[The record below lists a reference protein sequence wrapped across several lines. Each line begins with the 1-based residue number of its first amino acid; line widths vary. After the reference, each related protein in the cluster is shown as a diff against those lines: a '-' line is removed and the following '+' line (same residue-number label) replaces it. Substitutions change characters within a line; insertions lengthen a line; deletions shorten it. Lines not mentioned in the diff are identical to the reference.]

1 MANHNCL
8 KGIRCPQCGNE
19 ERFVIGAEA
28 FFSVTDNGTEGYE
41 DVEWDDGSYCRCV
54 KCGKSGVLADFAD
67 DSEEV
72 EVEPE
77 YTGEYAC
84 PTCYERMSRIVE
96 ANLRRCK
103 CGEEFTV

>member
-8 KGIRCPQCGNE
+8 IGFHCPQCGNE
-19 ERFVIGAEA
+19 DRFSIVADAVAI
-28 FFSVTDNGTEGYE
+28 VTDDGTEDVT
-41 DVEWDDGSYCRCV
+41 DVEWYDESHCRCTV
-54 KCGKSGVLADFAD
+54 CNKSGIVSDFKAPPV
-67 DSEEV
+67 E

-96 ANLRRCK
+96 ANVRLCK